1 VPLVSSNAPGCKFDT
16 IGARRGGRVV
26 EDGREVQQR
35 DLAGVPMTWPDS
47 GKPKMQYVVTVDTG
61 QIDPNIPG
69 DDGHRSLFFSG
80 QRLHRLKEV
89 LRARR
94 AGDVK
99 VGGRVYVTYTHD
111 KPSSTGGFPQ
121 KIYDV
126 EYESPVAGAVVEGA
140 GQPSAA
146 PANARQD
153 ARAAVVGVPPGV
165 DPAVYARVQAE
176 VLARIAGTAKP
187 GDEPPF

>member
-1 VPLVSSNAPGCKFDT
+1 MSLVRNNAPGCKFDT
-16 IGARRGGRVV
+16 IGARHGGRVV

-35 DLAGVPMTWPDS
+35 DFNTGMPAVWPDS
-47 GKPKMQYVVTVDTG
+47 GKPKLQYVVTVDTG
-61 QIDPNIPG
+61 RIDPHIPM
-69 DDGHRSLFFSG
+69 DDGLRSLFFSG

-89 LRARR
+89 LRAAR

-99 VGGRVYVTYTHD
+99 AGGVLFVTYTHD
-111 KPSSTGGFPQ
+111 KASASGGKSQ

-126 EYESPVAGAVVEGA
+126 EYEAPKAGAVVEQA
-140 GQPSAA
+140 TAVPVIDHTVNAI
-146 PANARQD
+146 AN
-153 ARAAVVGVPPGV
+153 GVPPGV

-176 VLARIAGTAKP
+176 VLARMAGTKPP